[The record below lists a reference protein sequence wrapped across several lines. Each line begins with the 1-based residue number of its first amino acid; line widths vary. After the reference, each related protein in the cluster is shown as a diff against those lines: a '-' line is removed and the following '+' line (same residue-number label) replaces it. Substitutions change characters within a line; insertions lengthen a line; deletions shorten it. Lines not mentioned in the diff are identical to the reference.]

1 MRLSELR
8 YGQSAKIRDI
18 MGQDALS
25 IRLIDLGF
33 LPPARVI
40 KTFSAPGGDPM
51 AVRLRGTP
59 CPCGARKP
67 TAWRWSYDCGA
78 VRQSKRRQDDAV

>member
-40 KTFSAPGGDPM
+40 KTFSAAGGDPM
-51 AVRLRGTP
+51 VVRLRGYTL
-59 CPCGARKP
+59 
-67 TAWRWSYDCGA
+67 SL
-78 VRQSKRRQDDAV
+78 RREEADRVEVEL

>member
-18 MGQDALS
+18 IGQDALS

-33 LPPARVI
+33 LPPGALKVLITR
-40 KTFSAPGGDPM
+40 AGGDPI
-51 AVRLRGTP
+51 AVRLRGYTL
-59 CPCGARKP
+59 
-67 TAWRWSYDCGA
+67 SL
-78 VRQSKRRQDDAV
+78 RREEADRVEVEL

>member
-51 AVRLRGTP
+51 AVRLRCYTL
-59 CPCGARKP
+59 
-67 TAWRWSYDCGA
+67 SL
-78 VRQSKRRQDDAV
+78 RREEADRVEVEL

>member
-33 LPPARVI
+33 LAPARVI

-51 AVRLRGTP
+51 VVRLRGYTL
-59 CPCGARKP
+59 
-67 TAWRWSYDCGA
+67 SL
-78 VRQSKRRQDDAV
+78 RREEADRVEVEL

>member
-40 KTFSAPGGDPM
+40 KTISAPGGDPM
-51 AVRLRGTP
+51 AVRLRGYTL
-59 CPCGARKP
+59 
-67 TAWRWSYDCGA
+67 SL
-78 VRQSKRRQDDAV
+78 RREEADRVEVEL

>member
-33 LPPARVI
+33 CRPL
-40 KTFSAPGGDPM
+40 G
-51 AVRLRGTP
+51 
-59 CPCGARKP
+59 
-67 TAWRWSYDCGA
+67 
-78 VRQSKRRQDDAV
+78 

>member
-1 MRLSELR
+1 MRLSELC

-51 AVRLRGTP
+51 AARLRGYTL
-59 CPCGARKP
+59 
-67 TAWRWSYDCGA
+67 SL
-78 VRQSKRRQDDAV
+78 RREEADRVEVEL

>member
-51 AVRLRGTP
+51 AVRLRGYTL
-59 CPCGARKP
+59 
-67 TAWRWSYDCGA
+67 SL
-78 VRQSKRRQDDAV
+78 RREEADRMEVEL

>member
-1 MRLSELR
+1 
-8 YGQSAKIRDI
+8 

-51 AVRLRGTP
+51 VVRLRGYTL
-59 CPCGARKP
+59 
-67 TAWRWSYDCGA
+67 SL
-78 VRQSKRRQDDAV
+78 RREEADRVEVEL

>member
-33 LPPARVI
+33 LTPARVI

-51 AVRLRGTP
+51 AVRQRGYTLSLRREE
-59 CPCGARKP
+59 ADR
-67 TAWRWSYDCGA
+67 
-78 VRQSKRRQDDAV
+78 VEVEL

>member
-8 YGQSAKIRDI
+8 YGQSAKIQDI

-40 KTFSAPGGDPM
+40 KTFSAPSGDPM
-51 AVRLRGTP
+51 AVRLRGYTL
-59 CPCGARKP
+59 
-67 TAWRWSYDCGA
+67 SL
-78 VRQSKRRQDDAV
+78 RREEADRVEVEL

>member
-51 AVRLRGTP
+51 AVRLRDYTL
-59 CPCGARKP
+59 
-67 TAWRWSYDCGA
+67 SL
-78 VRQSKRRQDDAV
+78 RREEADRVEVEL

>member
-8 YGQSAKIRDI
+8 YGQSAKIQDI

-25 IRLIDLGF
+25 IRMIDLGF

-51 AVRLRGTP
+51 VVRLRGYTL
-59 CPCGARKP
+59 
-67 TAWRWSYDCGA
+67 SL
-78 VRQSKRRQDDAV
+78 RREEADRVEVEL

>member
-18 MGQDALS
+18 MGQDALY

-51 AVRLRGTP
+51 VVRLRGYTL
-59 CPCGARKP
+59 
-67 TAWRWSYDCGA
+67 SL
-78 VRQSKRRQDDAV
+78 RREEADRVEVEL

>member
-40 KTFSAPGGDPM
+40 KTFIAPGGDPM
-51 AVRLRGTP
+51 AVRLRGYTL
-59 CPCGARKP
+59 
-67 TAWRWSYDCGA
+67 SL
-78 VRQSKRRQDDAV
+78 RREEADRVEVEL

>member
-18 MGQDALS
+18 IGQDALS

-51 AVRLRGTP
+51 VVRLRGYTL
-59 CPCGARKP
+59 
-67 TAWRWSYDCGA
+67 SL
-78 VRQSKRRQDDAV
+78 RREEADRVEVEL